1 MVKHIV
7 MFKFLENA
15 EGRTKKENLEI
26 AANMLKDLQGKI
38 PTLVAS
44 EVRFNDENAA
54 KSNYDMILLADYN
67 DWEGLNEYI
76 EYECAICKKHYTEET
91 ETEEP
96 EEHEH
101 EYYEAEVV
109 EPTET
114 EDGYIIFE
122 CECGDYYEEILPA
135 TGTGEDDEETEE
147 GSEEP

>member
-76 EYECAICKKHYTEET
+76 VHPLHKAVGEFMKGVRESRTCVDYEY
-91 ETEEP
+91 
-96 EEHEH
+96 
-101 EYYEAEVV
+101 
-109 EPTET
+109 
-114 EDGYIIFE
+114 
-122 CECGDYYEEILPA
+122 
-135 TGTGEDDEETEE
+135 
-147 GSEEP
+147 